1 MRSVYFFFKLCIIL
15 IGGVDM
21 PINPDTHAS
30 VSVNMPKELYE
41 QLKVLAKKNH
51 RSVSAEI
58 CNLVE
63 KELERAAKK

>member
-1 MRSVYFFFKLCIIL
+1 VYNGYEGSDI
-15 IGGVDM
+15 M
-21 PINPDTHAS
+21 PINSETHAS

-58 CNLVE
+58 CYLVE
-63 KELERAAKK
+63 KELEAASE

>member
-1 MRSVYFFFKLCIIL
+1 MFSPYFSPLYHNNIVTNLLQHLF
-15 IGGVDM
+15 
-21 PINPDTHAS
+21 PDTHAS

-58 CNLVE
+58 CRLVE
-63 KELERAAKK
+63 KELEAAKE

>member
-1 MRSVYFFFKLCIIL
+1 L
-15 IGGVDM
+15 GGDIV

-30 VSVNMPKELYE
+30 VSVNMSKELYE

-58 CNLVE
+58 CRLVE
-63 KELERAAKK
+63 KELERAASE

>member
-1 MRSVYFFFKLCIIL
+1 L
-15 IGGVDM
+15 GGDIM

-58 CNLVE
+58 CRLVE
-63 KELERAAKK
+63 KELEAAKE

>member
-1 MRSVYFFFKLCIIL
+1 VDCVIIVV
-15 IGGVDM
+15 GGVDM

-58 CNLVE
+58 CRLVE
-63 KELERAAKK
+63 KELEAAKE